1 MADKV
6 PVVLHDEGEVGDKF
20 RPLAV
25 AVEHIMLG
33 APRAID
39 IPEGFTGE
47 KFHLAVILGLF
58 QTNVHGIIV

>member
-1 MADKV
+1 MADKA
-6 PVVLHDEGEVGDKF
+6 PLVLHDEGDVGDKF
-20 RPLAV
+20 TPPALAL
-25 AVEHIMLG
+25 EHIMLG